1 MQRQRFTPGP
11 NGWFRPVP
19 HRSCLRHRPLLAYVP
34 LHAFSMTQVDPPGAT
49 LPPLDEQTRC
59 LVRLAAVI
67 GAGSERQMR
76 ALLVEARSLPASWV
90 EEVILQSYLFAGF
103 PRTLNAAREWRRI
116 SGSPAPAS
124 DADSD
129 ATLPGTADGW
139 RTRGDATCAQVYGD
153 MYDKLRVNIAKLHP
167 ALDHW
172 MITDGYGK
180 VLSRAGLDIVR
191 RELCV
196 VAVCALAE
204 QDRQLHSHFHG
215 ALNVGAT
222 SAQVSGTLD
231 ALADLLEEDSLR
243 RYRMLWGHV
252 RTAHTE
258 QAQRL
263 S

>member
-1 MQRQRFTPGP
+1 
-11 NGWFRPVP
+11 
-19 HRSCLRHRPLLAYVP
+19 
-34 LHAFSMTQVDPPGAT
+34 MTHSGEHTDT
-49 LPPLDEQTRC
+49 LPALDAPTRC

-67 GAGSERQMR
+67 GAGSERQTR
-76 ALLVEARSLPASWV
+76 ALLVEARTLPPEWV

-116 SGSPAPAS
+116 SGTAAPETDS
-124 DADSD
+124 DAD
-129 ATLPGTADGW
+129 ARLMAQLW
-139 RTRGDATCAQVYGD
+139 RARGEVTCAAVYGD

-180 VLSRAGLDIVR
+180 VLSRQGLDLVR

-196 VAVCALAE
+196 VAMCALAE

-222 SAQVSGTLD
+222 AAQVVGTLD
-231 ALADLLEEDSLR
+231 ALVDLLDDDALR
-243 RYRMLWGHV
+243 RYRILWGHV
-252 RTAHTE
+252 RTAHIE
-258 QAQRL
+258 QAQGP